1 MSQAAYLEKSATPD
15 SLSGTGQLPARG
27 DRFYKPQLD
36 VLRLFA
42 FLLVF
47 MLHAAAIEPQG
58 RFAAHPLLIESM
70 NGFHWIGAC
79 GLPLFFFLSSYLIT
93 TLLLLERARTGV
105 IALRSFYIRR
115 ILRIWPLYLSFLLFV
130 FALGHIWQPVFF
142 GWKPLAAYLLLSGN
156 WYIVAGG
163 TVTPAVITLWSI
175 SLEEQF
181 YLLWPRAVRALTVD
195 KLKLLSIALCAI
207 SLLTAGLLATRGPN
221 LHWVWCNSLPQAL
234 FFASG
239 SLLAIRNNGRSL
251 QPSILKGFASI
262 ALALLLWQPA
272 VLLAFIHGEQR
283 LSPFSIVGSYVLIA
297 LGCVL
302 ALQGFLQLPPTLMP
316 RPLVYLGRISYGLY
330 VFHTFILLICSQ
342 VLAVHFHI
350 RGGLWAV
357 PALPLIVLMAAL
369 SYQFLEKPFLKLKNR
384 FEVVHSRTA

>member
-1 MSQAAYLEKSATPD
+1 MSQAAYLENSTTPA
-15 SLSGTGQLPARG
+15 SLLTAGQPSARG

-58 RFAAHPLLIESM
+58 RFAAHPLLIEYM

-93 TLLLLERARTGV
+93 TLLILERARTGV
-105 IALRSFYIRR
+105 IALRAFYVRR
-115 ILRIWPLYLSFLLFV
+115 ILRIWPLYISFLLFV
-130 FALGHIWQPVFF
+130 FALGHLWQPVFF
-142 GWKPLAAYLLLSGN
+142 GWKALAAYLLLSGN
-156 WYIVAGG
+156 WYVVAGG

-181 YLLWPRAVRALTVD
+181 YLIWPRAVRALTID
-195 KLKLLSIALCAI
+195 RLKLLSIAICAL
-207 SLLTAGLLATRGPN
+207 SLVAAGLLATTGPN

-234 FFASG
+234 FFAAG
-239 SLLAIRNNGRSL
+239 GLLAIRNHDRAI
-251 QPSILKGFASI
+251 QPSILKGCGSI
-262 ALALLLWQPA
+262 VLAMLLWQPA
-272 VLLAFIHGEQR
+272 VILAFIHGEQR
-283 LSPFSIVGSYVLIA
+283 LNPLSIVGSYVLIA
-297 LGCVL
+297 LGCIL
-302 ALQGFLQLPPTLMP
+302 ALQGFLQLPQALMP
-316 RPLVYLGRISYGLY
+316 RPLVYLGRVSYGLY

-342 VLAVHFHI
+342 VLAVHLHI
-350 RGGLWAV
+350 RGGLWAL

-369 SYQFLEKPFLKLKNR
+369 SYQFVEKPFLKLKNR
-384 FEVVHSRTA
+384 FEVVPSRTA

>member
-15 SLSGTGQLPARG
+15 SLSGTGHVPARN

-58 RFAAHPLLIESM
+58 RFAAHPRLIESM
-70 NGFHWIGAC
+70 NDFHWIGAC

-105 IALRSFYIRR
+105 IALRAFYVRR

-130 FALGHIWQPVFF
+130 FALGQIWQPVLF
-142 GWKPLAAYLLLSGN
+142 GWKPLLAYLFLSGN
-156 WYIVAGG
+156 WYVVAGG
-163 TVTPAVITLWSI
+163 AVTPAVVTLWSI

-181 YLLWPRAVRALTVD
+181 YLVWPRAVGALTVHN
-195 KLKLLSIALCAI
+195 LKYLSIALCAI
-207 SLLTAGLLATRGPN
+207 SLLATGLLAISLPN
-221 LHWVWCNSLPQAL
+221 LHWIWCDSLPQAL

-239 SLLAIRNNGRSL
+239 ALLAIRNNGRDIK
-251 QPSILKGFASI
+251 PSTLKRSMAI
-262 ALALLLWQPA
+262 VVALLLWQPA
-272 VLLAFIHGEQR
+272 VLLGFIHGEQR

-350 RGGLWAV
+350 RGGLWAL

-369 SYQFLEKPFLKLKNR
+369 SYQFLEKPFLKLKHR
-384 FEVVHSRTA
+384 FEVVPTRIA